1 MWAFIEDIEMQKFF
15 RSWLA
20 SALVEQAN
28 IHEARMRRDDD
39 QMVASRTQ
47 SYWKSGAQRQ
57 VTKESNAALG
67 KSLQII

>member
-1 MWAFIEDIEMQKFF
+1 
-15 RSWLA
+15 
-20 SALVEQAN
+20 VEQAN

-39 QMVASRTQ
+39 RSVASRTQ

-57 VTKESNAALG
+57 ITEESNAALG

>member
-1 MWAFIEDIEMQKFF
+1 MWVFIEDIIMQEFF
-15 RSWLA
+15 QNWLG
-20 SALVEQAN
+20 SAAVKQTN

-39 QMVASRTQ
+39 RSVASRTQ

-57 VTKESNAALG
+57 ITEESNAALG